1 MARRSRP
8 ASGPVPKR
16 ETPQERVL
24 PGCRRPRGQFDRAGD
39 AKVSRAAAL
48 RRRKAMRR
56 TNYPPPAAATPGTNT
71 REQLDRILVRAE
83 LVVQAGADDG
93 ELVVAATDA
102 AVDARN
108 VGRAVDH
115 ERALVA
121 GAAVEVHVQAFD
133 LERHRRRAEE
143 V

>member
-56 TNYPPPAAATPGTNT
+56 TNYPAPAAATPGTDT
-71 REQLDRILVRAE
+71 REQLDRISVGAE
-83 LVVQAGADDG
+83 LVVQAGAHDR
-93 ELVVAATDA
+93 ELVIAAADA
-102 AVDARN
+102 AVDNRD
-108 VGRAVDH
+108 VGRA
-115 ERALVA
+115 
-121 GAAVEVHVQAFD
+121 
-133 LERHRRRAEE
+133 
-143 V
+143 